1 MDEVSTTGPTYCA
14 ELKNGE
20 IREFE
25 ISPEI
30 IDIPQTTLEQL
41 AGGSP
46 SENAYEI
53 NELLKGKKG
62 PFNDIVTLNSASAL
76 MATGNANSLK
86 EAKEKVLASINEG
99 KALEKLKIL
108 IEKSN
113 T

>member
-1 MDEVSTTGPTYCA
+1 MDEVSTTGSTYCA

-25 ISPEI
+25 ITPEI
-30 IDIPQTTLEQL
+30 IDIPKATLKQL

-46 SENAYEI
+46 DENAYEI

-62 PFNDIVTLNSASAL
+62 PFNDIVTLNSAAAL

-86 EAKEKVLASINEG
+86 DAKEKVLASINEG
-99 KALEKLKIL
+99 KALSKLHAL

-113 T
+113 S